1 MKKRRGILNKILS
14 AAAVIALTF
23 NTGTVAAFAAA
34 KTEAAPEVLTV
45 QNSVNYAVTNSNSLK
60 KAEED
65 NYIARENHETLLWSF
80 HSAVT
85 EEEHIKAA
93 IALTRNEVQTALAYP
108 EIANQ
113 KKSLE
118 LTITRYFET
127 ILSAERSLELYDEK
141 LELDKKDLEITKVK
155 AELGMVSKSAL
166 DSAQLAYDKA
176 VINRDSKVK
185 AIDDAYRTLRQ
196 TMGVSETKKY
206 KVALK
211 FTYKPF
217 TEGNLDGYI
226 NDAYVTNLQIM
237 TLTENYN
244 LAKYEH
250 DMTSFASLFEEESS
264 VLKLNQQLRSIE
276 EAKTK
281 LRDTIKTYYEDI
293 LSAEQ
298 NYDLALV
305 DIAAMEKQLEIK
317 KTQLELGKITQIE
330 VDKYEYEILNA
341 QNSLEDIIANHE
353 MTVLQFVNTELL

>member
-1 MKKRRGILNKILS
+1 
-14 AAAVIALTF
+14 
-23 NTGTVAAFAAA
+23 
-34 KTEAAPEVLTV
+34 AAPEILSVA
-45 QNSVNYAVTNSNSLK
+45 SAVNYAVANSNSLK
-60 KAEED
+60 KAQED
-65 NYIARENHETLLWSF
+65 NYIAKENHETLLWSF
-80 HSAVT
+80 QSAVT

-118 LTITRYFET
+118 LTITRYFDT
-127 ILSAERSLELYDEK
+127 ILSAERSLELYDKK

-155 AELGMVSKSAL
+155 AELGLVSKSAL
-166 DSAQLAYDKA
+166 DSARLAYDKA
-176 VINRDSKVK
+176 AINRSSKVK
-185 AIDDAYRTLRQ
+185 AINDAYKTLRQ
-196 TMGVSETKKY
+196 TMGVSENKKFE
-206 KVALK
+206 VALE

-217 TEGNLDGYI
+217 AEDNLDGYI
-226 NDAYVTNLQIM
+226 NDAYTSNLQII

-250 DMTSFASLFEEESS
+250 DMTSFSSLLERESS
-264 VLKLNQQLRSIE
+264 ELKLTQQLRSIE

-281 LRDTIKTYYEDI
+281 LRDTLKTYYEDI

-298 NYDLALV
+298 SYDLALI

-317 KTQLELGKITQIE
+317 KTQLEIGKITKIE

-341 QNSLEDIIANHE
+341 QNSLEDIIAKHE
-353 MTVLQFVNTELL
+353 MAVLQFVNTELL